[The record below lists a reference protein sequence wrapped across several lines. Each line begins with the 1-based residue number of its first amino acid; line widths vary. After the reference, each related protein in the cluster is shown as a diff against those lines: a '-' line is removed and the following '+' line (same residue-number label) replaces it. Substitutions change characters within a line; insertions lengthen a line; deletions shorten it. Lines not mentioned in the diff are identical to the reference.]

1 MVNGVVR
8 QQKSLMRIGYLMDH
22 PEFVPVL
29 APAIWEHWR
38 EALPEDTTVEHRVV
52 KLRQHMQKAE
62 LPIALIAHQQG
73 EVLGTA
79 ALRRHDLEGREDLSP
94 WLGGVFVMHN
104 HRGKGV
110 ASMLCHAIKQKA
122 SSMGIESIY
131 LFTPDQQSLY
141 ERLGWRTIEAATWR
155 GKCGNIMHISTAA

>member
-1 MVNGVVR
+1 
-8 QQKSLMRIGYLMDH
+8 MRIGYLADH

-29 APAIWEHWR
+29 APAIWLHWR

-52 KLRQHMQKAE
+52 KLQQHMQKAQ

-79 ALRRHDLEGREDLSP
+79 SLRHHDLEGREDLSP

-110 ASMLCHAIKQKA
+110 ASALCQAIKQKA
-122 SSMGIESIY
+122 SSLSIESLY
-131 LFTPDQQSLY
+131 LFTTDQQRLY
-141 ERLGWRTIEAATWR
+141 ERLGWHTIEAATWR
-155 GKCGNIMHISTAA
+155 GKCSNIMRISTAA